1 MDIIEIIKSKRI
13 EANLTQNDMAKRL
26 NMSRTTYQNIEN
38 NLVTLKV
45 YDFFRI
51 INILDI
57 PLEIFQDEKYI
68 MIEEDEYYDLKNA
81 SEKISNIINRI
92 KRNSNID

>member
-38 NLVTLKV
+38 NFVTLKV

-51 INILDI
+51 INILEI

-68 MIEEDEYYDLKNA
+68 MIEEDDYYDLKNA
-81 SEKISNIINRI
+81 SEKITNIINRI

>member
-13 EANLTQNDMAKRL
+13 EANITQNDMAKRL

-68 MIEEDEYYDLKNA
+68 MIEEDDYYDLKNA

>member
-68 MIEEDEYYDLKNA
+68 MIEEDDYYDLKNA